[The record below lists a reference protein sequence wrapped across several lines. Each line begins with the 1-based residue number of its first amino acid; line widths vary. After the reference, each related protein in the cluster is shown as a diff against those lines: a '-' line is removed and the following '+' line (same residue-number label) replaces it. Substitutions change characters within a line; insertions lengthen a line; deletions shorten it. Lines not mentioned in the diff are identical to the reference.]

1 MMSAKMTFY
10 YSQDGVDGAFTTMQS
25 FNYTVKKL
33 LSLIISLLAIINQ
46 ITEKRF
52 GWKAQKASET

>member
-1 MMSAKMTFY
+1 MTFY
-10 YSQDGVDGAFTTMQS
+10 YSQDGVDVTFTTMQS
-25 FNYTVKKL
+25 TMILFLNNTVKKL
-33 LSLIISLLAIINQ
+33 LSLIISLLALINQ